1 MLVKQ
6 ESQDFR
12 EKLDH
17 QAQEESEEKRE
28 RLVQLVLLDLPVLKV
43 PLEMMVPKAAQVQVV
58 SLVTL
63 VPLESPVQ
71 LA

>member
-1 MLVKQ
+1 MRQ
-6 ESQDFR
+6 ESRDFR

-17 QAQEESEEKRE
+17 RAQEENEEKRE

-43 PLEMMVPKAAQVQVV
+43 PLETMVPKAALVQVV
-58 SLVTL
+58 SPATL